1 MMIHDRC
8 KCPVLDKEEV
18 AISEGYSYYCPNCDE
33 DLYAFETAVATATA
47 TKTPFAISSEVI
59 V

>member
-1 MMIHDRC
+1 MLLHDRC
-8 KCPVLDKEEV
+8 KCPILDKEEI

-33 DLYAFETAVATATA
+33 DLYAFETATATEPA
-47 TKTPFAISSEVI
+47 IAISNEVT